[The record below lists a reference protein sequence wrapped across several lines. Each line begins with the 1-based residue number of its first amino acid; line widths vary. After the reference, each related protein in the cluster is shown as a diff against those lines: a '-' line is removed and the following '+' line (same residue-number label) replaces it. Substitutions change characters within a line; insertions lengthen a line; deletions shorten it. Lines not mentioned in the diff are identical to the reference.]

1 MQRQKR
7 ILYQR
12 LRVPPAINQFTK
24 TLQNNNLRTYGDFW
38 PNTPQRLRKIKL
50 PDLEMLPKTRPM
62 EKKPIPR
69 SQSS

>member
-12 LRVPPAINQFTK
+12 LRVPPAVNQLYKIT
-24 TLQNNNLRTYGDFW
+24 NLRTYGDFW

-50 PDLEMLPKTRPM
+50 LDLEMLPKTRLM
-62 EKKPIPR
+62 EKKLIPR
-69 SQSS
+69 SQLS

>member
-12 LRVPPAINQFTK
+12 LRVPPAVNQFTIPYK
-24 TLQNNNLRTYGDFW
+24 TTNLRTYGDFW

-50 PDLEMLPKTRPM
+50 SDLEMLPKTRPM
-62 EKKPIPR
+62 AKKPIPK
-69 SQSS
+69 SQLS